1 MNSAGPGGVDFMQM
15 MQSQIIT
22 MTSMKNGDMFSAIM
36 GIMLLTMF
44 NKIIKFVPVVTLY
57 VTEFVKKRYM
67 KKMGNNYTYN
77 KLKTLSSGIK
87 KKERTGTIRFDKN
100 DKTNPDNIILLAVI
114 NHISNLKSSK
124 FVVYNFEYFVANTE
138 EFLIKPDIFC
148 KVLQFSKDSETQK
161 IKTYEFEIYSYLYDI
176 DKLKLFIETLV
187 DEYTQEKS
195 NNLGKQPYYF
205 SEMFVDIPKN
215 IDGTYRYE
223 QSPKHITFDM
233 TQFHTNKSLKNV
245 FGSHL
250 DIVKKRVDMFVNNP
264 SWYEDKGIPYTLGI
278 MLSGPPGTGKTSLI
292 KAIAKDTTRH
302 IFNISLRE
310 TTTQTQLK
318 KLFYNTKINILRNG
332 GNEMIDIPL
341 EKRLYVI
348 EDIDCLTDIVID
360 RDLLNNRK
368 FNSSSSLDTFDDT
381 LVPNNVN
388 LLNKDKKDEKND
400 KVQKDTILPSN
411 DFNSNF
417 GNYSLTETTDNLLGE
432 PTDMGSALDNMY
444 GLPLVN
450 KIRQTSDNSAES
462 CQETSQ
468 KMEQERNNKVK
479 EELNTIAFRKS
490 SQEIEKQINDMDKEE
505 KVVTEQQKAYNRYTK
520 GKENG
525 DNKQQSVNT
534 EKITLSFLLN
544 LLDGILETPGR
555 ILIITTNHP
564 ELLDPAL
571 IRPGR
576 IDIKLKV
583 GNCTQTMIIDM
594 LRFFYGDDVDITE
607 NDWTYNKEITPAY
620 MNKLLLN
627 NFDNYDNCKKDVI
640 LETQ

>member
-67 KKMGNNYTYN
+67 KKMENNYTYN
-77 KLKTLSSGIK
+77 KLKTLSSGI